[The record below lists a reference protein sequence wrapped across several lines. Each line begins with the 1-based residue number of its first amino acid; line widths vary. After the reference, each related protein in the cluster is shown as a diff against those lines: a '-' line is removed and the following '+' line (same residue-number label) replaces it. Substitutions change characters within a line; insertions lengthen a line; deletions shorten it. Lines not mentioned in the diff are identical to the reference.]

1 MAAFSLLTGL
11 IRLLPIDTA
20 SDLGAWLL
28 RRLGPRTGVHK
39 TVRRNLRLAFPDKTP
54 AERARIAADQWENLG
69 RYFAEFMML
78 DRLTLASG
86 RIEVVGWER
95 LGAIAEGGQGLVFV
109 SGHLSN
115 FEVMAAAILGAG
127 VPCVITGRAANNP
140 HFDAAVIR
148 NRQSYGLTIFAP
160 KGGDGTR
167 EMLRSLRE
175 GRSVAIMNDQ
185 KNNRGAATTF
195 FGHQAHAASGPAKLA
210 LRAGGRV
217 QPMSV
222 RRLKGARFQVTAHE
236 PILFDQTGDRDA
248 DVAAAVDKITA
259 FIEARI
265 RESPGE
271 WFWSHK
277 RWPDEVYAALAR
289 GEIGA
294 PED

>member
-1 MAAFSLLTGL
+1 MAAFEALTGL
-11 IRLLPIDTA
+11 IRLLPLDVA
-20 SDLGAWLL
+20 SAMGGRLL
-28 RRLGPRTGVHK
+28 RWLGPKTGVNR
-39 TVRRNLRLAFPDKTP
+39 TVRRNLRLAFPEMSP
-54 AERARIAADQWENLG
+54 AEREAILLAQWENVG

-86 RIEVVGWER
+86 RLEVEGMDR
-95 LGAIAEGGQGLVFV
+95 LRAIAEGGQGLVFV

-115 FEVMAAAILGAG
+115 FEVMAAVILGAG

-140 HFDAAVIR
+140 YFNDAIIR
-148 NRQSYGLTIFAP
+148 NRQSYGLTMFAP
-160 KGGDGTR
+160 KGTDGTR
-167 EMLRSLRE
+167 EMLQALRQ

-185 KNNRGAATTF
+185 KNNRGVATTF
-195 FGHQAHAASGPAKLA
+195 FGQPAHAASGPAKLA

-222 RRLKGARFQVTAHE
+222 RRLEGARFKVTAHE
-236 PILFDQTGDRDA
+236 PIVFDQTGDRDA

-265 RESPGE
+265 RESPAE
-271 WFWSHK
+271 WFWPHK
-277 RWPDEVYAALAR
+277 RWPDEVYAALGR

-294 PED
+294 PE